1 MSESNYSEEFMREA
15 VSEAK
20 KALELLEVP
29 VGAVIV
35 KDGCVVGRGYNLKET
50 LCDATAHAEIIAIRE
65 ASKNLGSWR
74 LIDCDI
80 YVTMEPCPM
89 CASAISQARI
99 RNIYYGIKDST
110 AGACGSVVNLF
121 EDKSLYY
128 KTKYNCVEYEECRS
142 LLQEFFKELRK
153 KK

>member
-1 MSESNYSEEFMREA
+1 MSESNYREEFMREA
-15 VSEAK
+15 VCEAK

-35 KDGCVVGRGYNLKET
+35 KDGCVVGIGYNLKET

-80 YVTMEPCPM
+80 YRLWNPAPCVP
-89 CASAISQARI
+89 
-99 RNIYYGIKDST
+99 
-110 AGACGSVVNLF
+110 V
-121 EDKSLYY
+121 LY
-128 KTKYNCVEYEECRS
+128 
-142 LLQEFFKELRK
+142 LRQG
-153 KK
+153 

>member
-1 MSESNYSEEFMREA
+1 MDGNYYKEEFMKEA

-20 KALELLEVP
+20 KALKLLEVP
-29 VGAVIV
+29 VGAVVV
-35 KDGCVVGRGYNLKET
+35 KDGCVIGRGYNLKET
-50 LCDATAHAEIIAIRE
+50 LCDATAHAEIIAIKE
-65 ASKNLGSWR
+65 ASKNSGSWR

-89 CASAISQARI
+89 CASAIAQARM
-99 RNIYYGIKDST
+99 RNIYYGIKDPT
-110 AGACGSVVNLF
+110 AGACGSTVNLF
-121 EDKSLYY
+121 EDNSLYY
-128 KTKYNCVEYEECRS
+128 KTKYGCAEYEECRT